1 MDWSAGSATGDSS
14 SVRLVRDPSNKAVG
28 CISEISVSGIIG
40 EDRKLKWEVI
50 ELDTYVACKASGG
63 TYGSL
68 EGDYVSV
75 RRVVGTEQLPVR
87 SDEPIGVGAV
97 DVHVQVNGL
106 PAGIGRVI
114 GDREFLQRLCSNE
127 VGDQ

>member
-1 MDWSAGSATGDSS
+1 MD
-14 SVRLVRDPSNKAVG
+14 
-28 CISEISVSGIIG
+28 ESGT
-40 EDRKLKWEVI
+40 DL
-50 ELDTYVACKASGG
+50 ACKALDR

-68 EGDYVSV
+68 EGDCVSV

-106 PAGIGRVI
+106 PAGLGRVI
-114 GDREFLQRLCSNE
+114 GDREFLQRSCKNE
-127 VGDQ
+127 VSGQ